1 MLHST
6 HIDTFKWQR
15 TAHVGNCNC
24 WHTLTRTHNERRKER
39 ESWRKNARD
48 ESMWMICYCCRCCCC
63 CCCRDFYYVCVIVVF
78 LLFGSV
84 RFRIRLFNHAS
95 THIHL
100 FHNHSLQNAFFFV
113 AEKRDYLERRAH
125 TTLFYFVFQ
134 LIGRHQHHRLHVRAT
149 TIFSLPLSFFPFYF
163 STTTNTTTKL
173 LINIF
178 FFAVWADSHS
188 IALVWKRVYVLCWCW
203 CWCYVSVCVHCL
215 LVCVCLCRCHHR
227 ARIHTDYFCF
237 QHIKFTSH
245 FAKRLT
251 SLALSCNVARGNR
264 AYVCACA
271 YLQTRWEFDW

>member
-1 MLHST
+1 MATNGTRWEFQLLTHTHS
-6 HIDTFKWQR
+6 
-15 TAHVGNCNC
+15 
-24 WHTLTRTHNERRKER
+24 HTQWEKEGERELEKER
-39 ESWRKNARD
+39 TRRINVNDMLLLSLLLLLLLQRLLLRL
-48 ESMWMICYCCRCCCC
+48 CYCC
-63 CCCRDFYYVCVIVVF
+63 F
-78 LLFGSV
+78 LTVWFGSV
-84 RFRIRLFNHAS
+84 SHSFVQSREHAY
-95 THIHL
+95 TLIPQ
-100 FHNHSLQNAFFFV
+100 SLAAKCIFFV

-173 LINIF
+173 LLNIF

-264 AYVCACA
+264 AYVCVSVCACA